1 MEYDI
6 IGFCSENYRGCY
18 NFSIES
24 WLATNARKIYVY
36 TDGWTDDTRNGRI
49 EFINISQKDTEWV
62 VNTGKKVDCMLD
74 YWNREGTLDNFCFL
88 DMDNYVVSDL
98 AEVFDMIE
106 TIGLTRIYTR
116 TTSAGNVFFIKNEIS
131 KKFLDDWSIKQEEH
145 KQSKDWT
152 GHHGTAYDQWSLHE
166 LTAKDLNIHNNEKVT
181 VNQYKITSLVNE
193 IWNCEHDDIDLWCRM
208 ISQNKSKLL
217 HFKMGRWSDER
228 LVNRIKHIISQY

>member
-1 MEYDI
+1 MKYDI
-6 IGFCSENYRGCY
+6 IGFCSENYKACY
-18 NFSIES
+18 DFSIQS
-24 WLATNARKIYVY
+24 WLATNARKIYIY
-36 TDGWTDDTRNGRI
+36 TDGWSDDTQDGRV
-49 EFINISQKDTEWV
+49 EFINISQKDIEWV

-116 TTSAGNVFFIKNEIS
+116 TTSAGNVFFTKNEIS
-131 KKFLDDWSIKQEEH
+131 KKFLDEWYIKQKEWKE
-145 KQSKDWT
+145 SKDWT